1 MTREAL
7 RISIGQVI
15 PTHYQPALNP
25 PLALQIPSTMAQI
38 TDLPD
43 EIPPSTPPDT
53 TNVSTGP
60 PQCSAPRRAL
70 VPASPAPT
78 TSRSHP
84 LQLNNQISVIN
95 SADEDDEPED
105 SQSSNMDRARA
116 PFTGIKQVA
125 SRTGREVIIDIA
137 QDLDAENDKR
147 QNTGRKKKDPTKD
160 KDGFDHSRL
169 YFYPP
174 GEGPKQD
181 PKDNAWACRWCPN
194 EFNALGSLRAP
205 CPGRSKAIKAGAHLP
220 PTAVELKAQEL
231 KDKANGPGTLTAYA
245 TKPRYDNQ
253 TLNNLPVI
261 WVILLTLVKT
271 WTGLKSNQDVWTTKG
286 SHKAFVGVSACYIN
300 QDWKYVCQHLAIK
313 YVSWHHN
320 GKYLAVPF
328 ANILTTD
335 SGSNNFTMAKGVAS
349 IFRAVDSTNWDV
361 VRNHHRRV
369 CHVIALMLGAGLRA
383 LQLSTAMLE
392 ELVKEDIV
400 VVDDEMNDIE
410 PEVDPN
416 DAEPATPEPGWEWNL
431 ENDEDGAEGKVT
443 GIAFT
448 LKKIDYICQHI
459 ASLPQKQAEWKLWA
473 AQQKYPGR
481 GIIVGYGIRWNIAFE
496 SRERAYKGR
505 KVIKQLLENKND
517 KHTGRSSEGHHFNG
531 YELSSRE
538 WEDVNDLNQVLKV
551 RANILLLLVNFLPLI
566 KEWKMEAA
574 AATVL
579 EPMFNPMIQV
589 TQKYLDLALKCDTVV
604 IATFAWRMMLFNHRF
619 STHVT
624 WISELIQLK
633 FNDRESHL
641 KSLQPESPPV
651 KDLPSNLN
659 EDDNSNSDSGGEEFN
674 FYSKE
679 NKVVDINTELERYNS
694 GVFFP

>member
-1 MTREAL
+1 
-7 RISIGQVI
+7 
-15 PTHYQPALNP
+15 
-25 PLALQIPSTMAQI
+25 
-38 TDLPD
+38 
-43 EIPPSTPPDT
+43 
-53 TNVSTGP
+53 
-60 PQCSAPRRAL
+60 
-70 VPASPAPT
+70 
-78 TSRSHP
+78 
-84 LQLNNQISVIN
+84 
-95 SADEDDEPED
+95 
-105 SQSSNMDRARA
+105 
-116 PFTGIKQVA
+116 
-125 SRTGREVIIDIA
+125 
-137 QDLDAENDKR
+137 
-147 QNTGRKKKDPTKD
+147 
-160 KDGFDHSRL
+160 
-169 YFYPP
+169 
-174 GEGPKQD
+174 
-181 PKDNAWACRWCPN
+181 
-194 EFNALGSLRAP
+194 
-205 CPGRSKAIKAGAHLP
+205 
-220 PTAVELKAQEL
+220 
-231 KDKANGPGTLTAYA
+231 
-245 TKPRYDNQ
+245 
-253 TLNNLPVI
+253 
-261 WVILLTLVKT
+261 
-271 WTGLKSNQDVWTTKG
+271 
-286 SHKAFVGVSACYIN
+286 
-300 QDWKYVCQHLAIK
+300 
-313 YVSWHHN
+313 
-320 GKYLAVPF
+320 
-328 ANILTTD
+328 TTD

-383 LQLSTAMLE
+383 LQLSTAMPITEVQLE
-392 ELVKEDIV
+392 ELVEEDIV

-538 WEDVNDLNQVLKV
+538 WEDVNDLNQVLKLAMVLYKYV
-551 RANILLLLVNFLPLI
+551 RTRDFLGR
-566 KEWKMEAA
+566 KMEAA

-579 EPMFNPMIQV
+579 EPMFNPMIRV

-624 WISELIQLK
+624 RISELIQLK

-659 EDDNSNSDSGGEEFN
+659 EDDNLNSDSGGEEFN

>member
-147 QNTGRKKKDPTKD
+147 QNTDRKKKDPTKD

-271 WTGLKSNQDVWTTKG
+271 DEVKNSEEAQPKLPSSGIEPGQAGGSVTTGERGLTTRLYWLFCPLTRYRQYADNGDNTASSWTWLLLSELESSSDNYTLL
-286 SHKAFVGVSACYIN
+286 GVFFAQKWLSRG
-300 QDWKYVCQHLAIK
+300 QVLRAIK
-313 YVSWHHN
+313 PITEV
-320 GKYLAVPF
+320 
-328 ANILTTD
+328 
-335 SGSNNFTMAKGVAS
+335 
-349 IFRAVDSTNWDV
+349 
-361 VRNHHRRV
+361 
-369 CHVIALMLGAGLRA
+369 
-383 LQLSTAMLE
+383 QLE
-392 ELVKEDIV
+392 ELVEEDIV

-538 WEDVNDLNQVLKV
+538 WEDVNDLNQVLKEFLEMTKRMGGDGPKLAMVLYKYV
-551 RANILLLLVNFLPLI
+551 RTRDFLGR
-566 KEWKMEAA
+566 KMEAA

-579 EPMFNPMIQV
+579 EPMFNPMIRV

-604 IATFAWRMMLFNHRF
+604 IATFAWRMMLFNHCF

-624 WISELIQLK
+624 RISELIQLK